1 MERQWNRALIV
12 TLIMI
17 LSSMAGCLDNTDD
30 ITDEPVPIV
39 IIEDSNNTTTP
50 MPFGNVMVSTYHV
63 GELVSAVAGEHVTIE
78 YMSQD
83 NIPVHDYEPTVE
95 DIIRLQNSDLFFYHG
110 LNLEPWV
117 ESTLSSLGDDA
128 PPSFMTHA
136 MSTGQI
142 TLDYESLLVSNLC
155 EVMNEGPFE
164 ATTLG
169 MMPEDHHD
177 DHDDHDD
184 HNETGDHDDHNE
196 TGDHDDH
203 NETGDHD
210 EHDDHEGHEHAAVE
224 KTISDPEACPADT
237 NIHIFHM
244 EEGEHVLEFESEH
257 DESFNMVALKMLGGH
272 AHHHHDHGHG
282 SGPFEWAGVFAM
294 NDATH
299 TWSMQKVGGDYAD
312 PTMRLVLIPT
322 DTPTEENMHEL
333 EAGVEALIEG
343 DSCTIVEDG
352 ETMSSI
358 AATGSCFELHVGT
371 GDDST
376 FTMDTTGITGMAMYA
391 QHVPTEFERD
401 QHYLK
406 DSAGNDIEPIA
417 QEGAGAHDHGDH
429 GDEHDDEM
437 CHNTETHAN
446 YESTEEEC
454 EAAGH
459 QWMGDDSH
467 HNDHGD
473 EMCHNTETHMNYNS
487 TEEDCEAAGHHWMG
501 HDDHN
506 LPEIHAERVVHTFS
520 FPEEMVCYDISTH
533 TLNMTLTTESDCQ
546 AAGLMWTAANSGP
559 SDDDHDDD
567 HDEHNETGD
576 HDDHGEEEHHE
587 VGAVVIH
594 IEAEGDYGFALP
606 KDVELY
612 VLMGEGGHDDHDDH
626 GHDEHNETDD
636 HDDGDDHGDHD
647 DTEGEINADDDQD
660 FKYDPHSWLD
670 PLSFAAQVDVV
681 LEKLILTFPN
691 GTSNFTE
698 NANSYKAQLQTLDN
712 DFVAAFG
719 DSGTCSVGDHD
730 KTIVANHN
738 AYSYMS
744 ERYDIEIVTVHGLDP
759 EGEPSAQDIVN
770 VINHI
775 KENEITVLFVEEYTN
790 ENAVNSIVEDTGVS
804 IKKLYTMEMAP
815 IDTNDNYLSLMNKN
829 LNNLVNGIGC

>member
-210 EHDDHEGHEHAAVE
+210 EHDDHEGHEHASVE

-559 SDDDHDDD
+559 SDDDHDD
-567 HDEHNETGD
+567 HNETGEHGD
-576 HDDHGEEEHHE
+576 HDEEEHHE

>member
-1 MERQWNRALIV
+1 MEKNLRRSLLVI
-12 TLIMI
+12 LIMI
-17 LSSMAGCLDNTDD
+17 LSSMAGCLDDNDNG
-30 ITDEPVPIV
+30 IDESLPIDSN
-39 IIEDSNNTTTP
+39 EDGNNTT
-50 MPFGNVMVSTYHV
+50 MPVLFGDVMVSTYHV
-63 GELVSAVAGEHVTIE
+63 GELVSAVAGEHVTIN
-78 YMSQD
+78 YMSQE

-169 MMPEDHHD
+169 MMPEDH
-177 DHDDHDD
+177 DDHDD

-196 TGDHDDH
+196 TSDHDDH

-210 EHDDHEGHEHAAVE
+210 EHDDYEGHEHATVE
-224 KTISDPEACPADT
+224 KTISTPEACPADT
-237 NIHIFHM
+237 NIHVFHM

-257 DESFNMVALKMLGGH
+257 EESFNMVALKMLGGH
-272 AHHHHDHGHG
+272 AHHHHEHESG
-282 SGPFEWAGVFAM
+282 SFEWAGVFVM
-294 NDATH
+294 NDSTH
-299 TWSMQKVGGDYAD
+299 TWSMQKVGGEYVDS
-312 PTMRLVLIPT
+312 TMRLVLIPT
-322 DTPTEENMHEL
+322 DTPTEENMEEL
-333 EAGVEALIEG
+333 ETGVEALIEG

-358 AATGSCFELHVGT
+358 ATTGSCFELHVGT
-371 GDDST
+371 GDDSA
-376 FTMDTTGITGMAMYA
+376 FTIDTTGITGMAIYA

-406 DSAGNDIEPIA
+406 DSASTDIEAIA
-417 QEGAGAHDHGDH
+417 QEGAGEHDHGNH
-429 GDEHDDEM
+429 GDEHANEM

-446 YESTEEEC
+446 YKSTEEEC

-459 QWMGDDSH
+459 QWMGNDSH
-467 HNDHGD
+467 DDDHGD
-473 EMCHNTETHMNYNS
+473 EICHNTETHMNYNS
-487 TEEDCEAAGHHWMG
+487 TEEDCEAAGHQWMG

-506 LPEIHAERVVHTFS
+506 LPEIHAERVVYTFS
-520 FPEEMVCYDISTH
+520 FPEEMICYDISTH
-533 TLNMTLTTESDCQ
+533 TPNLTITTESDCQ

-559 SDDDHDDD
+559 SDDDHD
-567 HDEHNETGD
+567 EHNETGD
-576 HDDHGEEEHHE
+576 HDNHGEEEHHE

-612 VLMGEGGHDDHDDH
+612 VLLGEDGHDDHDGH

-636 HDDGDDHGDHD
+636 HDDGDDHD
-647 DTEGEINADDDQD
+647 DDSEGENNAEDNQD
-660 FKYDPHSWLD
+660 LKYDPHSWLD
-670 PLSFAAQVDVV
+670 PLSFAAQLDVV

-698 NANSYKAQLQTLDN
+698 NSNSYKAQLQTLDN

-719 DSGTCSVGDHD
+719 DSGTCSVGGHN
-730 KTIVANHN
+730 KTIVTNHN
-738 AYSYMS
+738 AYSYLS
-744 ERYDIEIVTVHGLDP
+744 ERYDIEIVTVYGIDP
-759 EGEPSAQDIVN
+759 EGEPSAQDIVD

-775 KENEITVLFVEEYTN
+775 KENQITILFVEEYTN

-804 IKKLYTMEMAP
+804 IQKLYTMEMAP

>member
-1 MERQWNRALIV
+1 
-12 TLIMI
+12 
-17 LSSMAGCLDNTDD
+17 
-30 ITDEPVPIV
+30 
-39 IIEDSNNTTTP
+39 
-50 MPFGNVMVSTYHV
+50 
-63 GELVSAVAGEHVTIE
+63 
-78 YMSQD
+78 
-83 NIPVHDYEPTVE
+83 
-95 DIIRLQNSDLFFYHG
+95 
-110 LNLEPWV
+110 
-117 ESTLSSLGDDA
+117 
-128 PPSFMTHA
+128 
-136 MSTGQI
+136 
-142 TLDYESLLVSNLC
+142 
-155 EVMNEGPFE
+155 
-164 ATTLG
+164 
-169 MMPEDHHD
+169 
-177 DHDDHDD
+177 
-184 HNETGDHDDHNE
+184 
-196 TGDHDDH
+196 
-203 NETGDHD
+203 
-210 EHDDHEGHEHAAVE
+210 
-224 KTISDPEACPADT
+224 
-237 NIHIFHM
+237 
-244 EEGEHVLEFESEH
+244 
-257 DESFNMVALKMLGGH
+257 
-272 AHHHHDHGHG
+272 
-282 SGPFEWAGVFAM
+282 M

-312 PTMRLVLIPT
+312 QTMRLVLIPT

-333 EAGVEALIEG
+333 ESGVEALIEG

-406 DSAGNDIEPIA
+406 DSTGNDIEPIA

-429 GDEHDDEM
+429 GDE
-437 CHNTETHAN
+437 
-446 YESTEEEC
+446 
-454 EAAGH
+454 
-459 QWMGDDSH
+459 
-467 HNDHGD
+467 
-473 EMCHNTETHMNYNS
+473 
-487 TEEDCEAAGHHWMG
+487 
-501 HDDHN
+501 
-506 LPEIHAERVVHTFS
+506 
-520 FPEEMVCYDISTH
+520 
-533 TLNMTLTTESDCQ
+533 
-546 AAGLMWTAANSGP
+546 
-559 SDDDHDDD
+559 
-567 HDEHNETGD
+567 
-576 HDDHGEEEHHE
+576 
-587 VGAVVIH
+587 
-594 IEAEGDYGFALP
+594 
-606 KDVELY
+606 
-612 VLMGEGGHDDHDDH
+612 
-626 GHDEHNETDD
+626 
-636 HDDGDDHGDHD
+636 
-647 DTEGEINADDDQD
+647 TEGEINADDDQD

-719 DSGTCSVGDHD
+719 DSGTCSVGGHD

-744 ERYDIEIVTVHGLDP
+744 ERYDIEIVTVNGLDP

-804 IKKLYTMEMAP
+804 IEKLYTMEMAP

>member
-1 MERQWNRALIV
+1 MCIR
-12 TLIMI
+12 
-17 LSSMAGCLDNTDD
+17 
-30 ITDEPVPIV
+30 
-39 IIEDSNNTTTP
+39 DS
-50 MPFGNVMVSTYHV
+50 
-63 GELVSAVAGEHVTIE
+63 
-78 YMSQD
+78 
-83 NIPVHDYEPTVE
+83 
-95 DIIRLQNSDLFFYHG
+95 
-110 LNLEPWV
+110 
-117 ESTLSSLGDDA
+117 
-128 PPSFMTHA
+128 
-136 MSTGQI
+136 
-142 TLDYESLLVSNLC
+142 
-155 EVMNEGPFE
+155 
-164 ATTLG
+164 
-169 MMPEDHHD
+169 
-177 DHDDHDD
+177 
-184 HNETGDHDDHNE
+184 HDDHNE

-272 AHHHHDHGHG
+272 AHHHHHDHGHG

>member
-63 GELVSAVAGEHVTIE
+63 GELVSAVAGEHVTIN

-169 MMPEDHHD
+169 MMPEDHHE

-196 TGDHDDH
+196 TGDHD
-203 NETGDHD
+203 EHD
-210 EHDDHEGHEHAAVE
+210 EHEGHEHAAVE

-272 AHHHHDHGHG
+272 AHHHHHDHGDHG
-282 SGPFEWAGVFAM
+282 AEAFEWAGVFAM

-312 PTMRLVLIPT
+312 QTMRLVLIPT

-406 DSAGNDIEPIA
+406 DSTGTDIEPIA

-429 GDEHDDEM
+429 GDE
-437 CHNTETHAN
+437 
-446 YESTEEEC
+446 
-454 EAAGH
+454 
-459 QWMGDDSH
+459 
-467 HNDHGD
+467 
-473 EMCHNTETHMNYNS
+473 
-487 TEEDCEAAGHHWMG
+487 
-501 HDDHN
+501 
-506 LPEIHAERVVHTFS
+506 
-520 FPEEMVCYDISTH
+520 
-533 TLNMTLTTESDCQ
+533 
-546 AAGLMWTAANSGP
+546 
-559 SDDDHDDD
+559 
-567 HDEHNETGD
+567 
-576 HDDHGEEEHHE
+576 
-587 VGAVVIH
+587 
-594 IEAEGDYGFALP
+594 
-606 KDVELY
+606 
-612 VLMGEGGHDDHDDH
+612 
-626 GHDEHNETDD
+626 
-636 HDDGDDHGDHD
+636 
-647 DTEGEINADDDQD
+647 TEGEINADDDQD

-744 ERYDIEIVTVHGLDP
+744 ERYDIEIVTVNGLDP

-804 IKKLYTMEMAP
+804 IEKLYTMEMAP